1 MVYVDFEEQNQFE
14 ELIKGLINNKYG
26 CCDNFLTQSNIS
38 GLRDNMTSLNAL
50 KIMLPAGIGNKSA
63 LQKNTTIRG
72 DSISWIDEH
81 SINEHEVY
89 YLKKIGRFITY
100 LNTTCYTSIQTF
112 ESHYANYEVGSFYKR
127 HLDQFK
133 TEKGRK
139 YSIILYLN
147 DNWTENDKGVLTL
160 YPLND
165 IQKDILPLGGRMVF
179 FKSDDM
185 EHEVHPSL
193 TRDRKSI
200 AGWLKA

>member
-1 MVYVDFEEQNQFE
+1 MKHDAIEEQNQFE
-14 ELIKGLINNKYG
+14 QLIKGLIDNKYG
-26 CCDNFLTQSNIS
+26 CCDNFLTESSVS
-38 GLRDNMTSLNAL
+38 GLRTNMASLNAL
-50 KIMLPAGIGNKSA
+50 GEMLPAGIGNKFA
-63 LQKNTTIRG
+63 LQKNTSIRG
-72 DSISWIDEH
+72 DTLNWIDEH
-81 SINEHEVY
+81 SINEHEAY
-89 YLKKIGRFITY
+89 YLKKIWRFINY
-100 LNTTCYTSIQTF
+100 LNTTCFTSIKTF
-112 ESHYANYEVGSFYKR
+112 ESHYANYDIGSFYKR

-147 DNWTENDKGVLTL
+147 QDWTENDKGALSL

-165 IQKDILPLGGRMVF
+165 TQKDILPLGGRMIF

-200 AGWLKA
+200 AGWLKT